1 MPVTRYRI
9 EQSKKTMPKVRPKN
23 KTTYKPTASTLIEV
37 LVVISVTAM
46 LISILIPALTRAR
59 LQSKAVVCQSKLRQW
74 GLYFKM
80 YTDDNDDS
88 FNAGRGVDPWYQ
100 ALKPYYQDANDL
112 LLCTMAPNPDKN
124 IWDDYVTFS
133 TWGPIYFKGIYGSYG
148 INAWVTNPPS
158 SSPFNYKPENNW
170 RTTNIKGTPFI
181 PILLG
186 AWWSEGW
193 SEYHDTVPKYPGQLE
208 TITYDDMGHFCIN
221 RHQGHINVI
230 FMDYSIR
237 KVPLKRLWR
246 LRWHRKYPLSAA
258 PPADWNDPDH
268 WMHGLPNY

>member
-1 MPVTRYRI
+1 MTCSFAQWPPTRIRT
-9 EQSKKTMPKVRPKN
+9 SGTTMLPFQHGDQYTLKA
-23 KTTYKPTASTLIEV
+23 PTAVMEL
-37 LVVISVTAM
+37 M
-46 LISILIPALTRAR
+46 LGSLT
-59 LQSKAVVCQSKLRQW
+59 
-74 GLYFKM
+74 
-80 YTDDNDDS
+80 
-88 FNAGRGVDPWYQ
+88 
-100 ALKPYYQDANDL
+100 
-112 LLCTMAPNPDKN
+112 
-124 IWDDYVTFS
+124 
-133 TWGPIYFKGIYGSYG
+133 
-148 INAWVTNPPS
+148 PPS

-221 RHQGHINVI
+221 RHQGYINVI
-230 FMDYSIR
+230 FMDYSVR
-237 KVPLKRLWR
+237 KVPLKHLWR

-268 WMHGLPNY
+268 WMHDFPNY

>member
-1 MPVTRYRI
+1 
-9 EQSKKTMPKVRPKN
+9 MPKVRPKN

-133 TWGPIYFKGIYGSYG
+133 TWGPIYFKGAYGSYG
-148 INAWVTNPPS
+148 INAWVTNPP
-158 SSPFNYKPENNW
+158 FL
-170 RTTNIKGTPFI
+170 I
-181 PILLG
+181 
-186 AWWSEGW
+186 
-193 SEYHDTVPKYPGQLE
+193 
-208 TITYDDMGHFCIN
+208 TI
-221 RHQGHINVI
+221 
-230 FMDYSIR
+230 
-237 KVPLKRLWR
+237 
-246 LRWHRKYPLSAA
+246 
-258 PPADWNDPDH
+258 
-268 WMHGLPNY
+268 